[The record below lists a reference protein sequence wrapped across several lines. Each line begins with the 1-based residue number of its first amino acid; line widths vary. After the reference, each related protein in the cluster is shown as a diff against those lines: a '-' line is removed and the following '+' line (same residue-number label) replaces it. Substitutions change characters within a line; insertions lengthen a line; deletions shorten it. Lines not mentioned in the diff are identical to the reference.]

1 MAGWTAMT
9 ATESP
14 AATPPVLADPM
25 ILWAHVRMRS
35 VEVTMAHVP
44 DEAEQRRRVAAGLTG
59 VTRVDLLDVLLGL
72 PTGATVP
79 WAALSARE
87 RRAVRELP
95 GGCVDVTSTGVV
107 RLLRRPLRPELA
119 VVRTTSWRAG
129 LDRSGRFGAYCART
143 VVLPDVPADLDEAR
157 AEADYWGVG
166 LVAGT
171 EVIVPPEPFRRRAH
185 TPAGWAFAEELYLR
199 TLTAAV
205 PA

>member
-9 ATESP
+9 ATGSP
-14 AATPPVLADPM
+14 AATSAVLAETG
-25 ILWAHVRMRS
+25 ARSARVRMRG
-35 VEVTMAHVP
+35 VDVTMAYVT

-59 VTRVDLLDVLLGL
+59 LTRVDLLDVLLGL
-72 PTGATVP
+72 PGGATVP
-79 WAALSARE
+79 WSALSARE
-87 RRAVRELP
+87 RRAVREFP
-95 GGCVDVTSTGVV
+95 AGCVDVTSAGVV

-119 VVRTTSWRAG
+119 IVRTASWRAG
-129 LDRSGRFGAYCART
+129 LDRAGRFGAYCART
-143 VVLPDVPADLDEAR
+143 VVLPGVPADLEEAR

-171 EVIVPPEPFRRRAH
+171 EVMVQPEPFRSRAH
-185 TPAGWAFAEELYLR
+185 TPAGWAFAEELYVR